1 MAKKRKTLPDNIQEI
16 INSGDFNE
24 FKAVFDKCE
33 ISATNR
39 GKTTCNILSYRGL
52 TPVHI
57 QFLIDQG
64 INVNADCGRG
74 LPAVAYQSYSLDNLH
89 CLIDNGADVNLMLS
103 NYAGN
108 ALFLAAMRH
117 DKDAVRNLLEC
128 GALPDIQCGWH
139 GNSVLD
145 ETLSACQNIDIVN
158 TLEIAKMLI
167 LAGVEKTDK
176 SKEFVHKI
184 GEQFEFFR
192 PDFNAE
198 LVEEF
203 GAALSEL
210 YELFDVEP
218 VPGRVVYDGKSKI
231 TVKSH
236 TWQEQ
241 HSELW
246 NMLVPGKGAANTV
259 QGELIR
265 IIGRVLHEI
274 LDNGGMNWDDEYRKM
289 MEAVQEYVHMADG
302 LETELVNEVCSLA
315 KCISSNSDE
324 KTLYRLNE
332 LTVMW
337 VLANPDPIELK
348 KVDYKR

>member
-1 MAKKRKTLPDNIQEI
+1 MQENVVVSCRYRTLLY
-16 INSGDFNE
+16 F
-24 FKAVFDKCE
+24 
-33 ISATNR
+33 
-39 GKTTCNILSYRGL
+39 
-52 TPVHI
+52 
-57 QFLIDQG
+57 
-64 INVNADCGRG
+64 
-74 LPAVAYQSYSLDNLH
+74 
-89 CLIDNGADVNLMLS
+89 
-103 NYAGN
+103 
-108 ALFLAAMRH
+108 FLAAMRH

-128 GALPDIQCGWH
+128 GASPDIQCGWH
-139 GNSVLD
+139 DNSVLD

-167 LAGVEKTDK
+167 LAGVKKTDK
-176 SKEFVHKI
+176 SKEYVHKI

-192 PDFNAE
+192 SDFNAE

-218 VPGRVVYDGKSKI
+218 VPRRVVYDGKSKI

-274 LDNGGMNWDDEYRKM
+274 LDNGGMNWD
-289 MEAVQEYVHMADG
+289 
-302 LETELVNEVCSLA
+302 
-315 KCISSNSDE
+315 E